1 LAYPENMKERVCS
14 FPESNYENNYGRF
27 LGCLKNKNSRINRMI
42 HVLNSLDLASL
53 EKAWMIVSIAKL
65 KRVATINNS
74 TYPPAFL
81 T

>member
-1 LAYPENMKERVCS
+1 MYAH
-14 FPESNYENNYGRF
+14 YGRF
-27 LGCLKNKNSRINRMI
+27 LGCFKDKISRINRMI

-53 EKAWMIVSIAKL
+53 ENVWMIVSIARL